1 MSKLIQPRTLKGFRD
16 HVPASMIPRERL
28 IDTAREVYRSFG
40 FAPIDTPA
48 LEYTEVLL
56 GKGGDETD
64 KQMYRF
70 SDHGGRDV
78 ALRFDLTIP
87 FARFAAQNVPSLGT
101 PFKRYHVGPVWRGE
115 NTQRGRYR
123 EFVQCDFDTIGTES
137 PLADVETLL
146 VIHELFQRLEV
157 GPFTIHVNDRKIL
170 TGLLERLELVDQAV
184 PLLRAL
190 DKLDKIGPEKVSA
203 EMQAEAGVSAAAA
216 EEVLAL
222 ARAAVDPSGP
232 HPEARGGLD
241 VVGEGVAHVH
251 GLLGGHAE
259 RVQGCAVDLGVGLG
273 DAELLGDEHG
283 PRVEVGEESQP
294 HDLVRL
300 LGRQAVGDDPDH
312 QASLAEGLEEGH
324 GVLEG
329 HEVAEGGVVVCRDPG
344 SDDQRRVGTRLRSE
358 RQPHEELVEVVR
370 VVGAELPDHLHEL
383 PVDLLLV
390 HLEPG
395 LDHRADRVPASLG
408 GERGG
413 GEERVVEVEED
424 GAEGGHGVLGA
435 GLRSRSGGLG
445 EERDAGGGPERLG
458 SCLRV
463 RVRRGPWGGGGAE
476 ACGLG
481 RLGFSNERGPAS

>member
-56 GKGGDETD
+56 GKGGAETD

-222 ARAAVDPSGP
+222 ARLEGDNAAILDALPPLVEGSELGAAGVERLATVLAGAVAGGAQADRLQLDVAIARGLDYYTGIVFETTLDDLPAIGSCCSGGRYDDLASLYTKERLPGVGASLGVDRLLAALEELGRL
-232 HPEARGGLD
+232 EARSTPAE
-241 VVGEGVAHVH
+241 V
-251 GLLGGHAE
+251 LLV
-259 RVQGCAVDLGVGLG
+259 RFG
-273 DAELLGDEHG
+273 DQHDGELLGLAAQLRAAG
-283 PRVEVGEESQP
+283 LAVEVY
-294 HDLVRL
+294 
-300 LGRQAVGDDPDH
+300 PD
-312 QASLAEGLEEGH
+312 A
-324 GVLEG
+324 
-329 HEVAEGGVVVCRDPG
+329 RK
-344 SDDQRRVGTRLRSE
+344 
-358 RQPHEELVEVVR
+358 
-370 VVGAELPDHLHEL
+370 
-383 PVDLLLV
+383 
-390 HLEPG
+390 
-395 LDHRADRVPASLG
+395 
-408 GERGG
+408 
-413 GEERVVEVEED
+413 
-424 GAEGGHGVLGA
+424 LGA
-435 GLRSRSGGLG
+435 
-445 EERDAGGGPERLG
+445 
-458 SCLRV
+458 
-463 RVRRGPWGGGGAE
+463 
-476 ACGLG
+476 
-481 RLGFSNERGPAS
+481 